1 MRSSSCPPIIQSSA
15 PRVEGEPILVPLKD
29 DDVCAIYLGVLDIRK
44 EDDDEA
50 ALEAAMETLRVL
62 PCMHVFHKICIF
74 EWLGSDKSC
83 PLCRYRYPSV
93 NDGDDVEL

>member
-1 MRSSSCPPIIQSSA
+1 
-15 PRVEGEPILVPLKD
+15 LPLKD
-29 DDVCAIYLGVLDIRK
+29 NDVCAICLSVLDIRK